1 MALQIDLTPR
11 EYTVANNLV
20 HGSKDW
26 EDMHFESKL
35 VLYRCPLNLEG
46 VVSQE
51 KIKSFERELAL
62 QGEFGVKD
70 MMIETVRSAIE
81 G

>member
-20 HGSKDW
+20 NGSKDW
-26 EDMHFESKL
+26 EDMHFESKM
-35 VLYRCPLNLEG
+35 VLYRCPLDLEG
-46 VVSQE
+46 IVSKE
-51 KIKSFERELAL
+51 EMESFERELAL

-70 MMIETVRSAIE
+70 MMVATVRKAIQ

>member
-11 EYTVANNLV
+11 ELLVANNLV
-20 HGSKDW
+20 NGSKDW
-26 EDMHFESKL
+26 DDMHFESKL
-35 VLYRCPLNLEG
+35 ILYRCPLNLEG
-46 VVSQE
+46 VVSE
-51 KIKSFERELAL
+51 DELKSFERELAL

-70 MMIETVRSAIE
+70 MMVETVRSAIE